1 MGVSK
6 RRDGAIGYVELEN
19 PPVNAIGQAMRQGL
33 LEAIAWAEAEALER
47 VILTGH
53 GKFFA
58 AGADAREFD
67 AAPLAPHL
75 PDVLNA
81 LEASPVPWI
90 AAINGPALGGGA
102 EIALA
107 CRMRILSPAAQI
119 GLPEVTLGV
128 IPGAGGTQRLPRL
141 AGLERALEI
150 IAGGRPLGA
159 AAALEAGL
167 VHAVESD
174 PLTAARGVGSQR
186 LAALPRS
193 RDLPAPDPDPA
204 LVEAA
209 RKRTERKMRGQ
220 IAPLR
225 AIACIE
231 AGLTQPFDA
240 ALSAER
246 ATFLELKSGDQARAL
261 RHVFFAERGA
271 KPPKRLSGKTPEL
284 TRVAVVGGG
293 TMGAAIAYA
302 ILHAGL
308 PVTLIETDPD
318 RARQAADN
326 VGKIIAASQARGLIG
341 ETAATE
347 IRARLETT
355 SDYGDAAEAGLAIE
369 AAFEDMAVKRD
380 IFGKLQAALGPEAIL
395 ATNTSY
401 LDINEIAAGLAD
413 PTRVLGLHFF
423 APAHIMKLLEI
434 VEGRA
439 TSDAAL
445 ATGFALAKRLRKL
458 PVLAGVCDGFIGNRI
473 FARYREAADMV
484 LMDGA
489 SPWEIDA
496 AMVAF
501 GYAMGPY
508 ETQDLSGLDIG
519 YANRRRQDAARDPT
533 RRYVPIAD
541 HMVEQGRLGRKSGA
555 GWYRYDDGKK
565 EIDPEV
571 VAVVEAAAQA
581 AGVTRRSY
589 TPDEIRD
596 RLLAAMINEAAGI
609 LEDGIAQSAADID
622 LVGIHGYGFPRW
634 RGGLMHHAD
643 QLGAASIVTRLDALV
658 AEDPS
663 VWAISPLL
671 RRCAATGTP
680 LAQADTIA

>member
-1 MGVSK
+1 MGVTK
-6 RRDGAIGYVELEN
+6 QRDGVIGYVELDN
-19 PPVNAIGQAMRQGL
+19 PPVNAIGQALRQGL
-33 LEAIAWAEAEALER
+33 LDAVKWAEAEALDR
-47 VILTGH
+47 VILS
-53 GKFFA
+53 GKGKTFA

-90 AAINGPALGGGA
+90 AVIAGPALGGGA

-107 CRMRILSPAAQI
+107 CRMRIMAPAAQI

-128 IPGAGGTQRLPRL
+128 IPGAGGTLRLPRL
-141 AGLERALEI
+141 VGLEAALDI
-150 IAGGRPLGA
+150 IAGGRPLDA
-159 AAALEAGL
+159 AAAQAAGL
-167 VHAVESD
+167 VHAVADD
-174 PLTAARGVGSQR
+174 PRTAARDVASDD
-186 LAALPRS
+186 LAALPRT
-193 RDLPAPDPDPA
+193 RDLPAPGHDPA
-204 LVEAA
+204 PGEAA
-209 RKRTERKMRGQ
+209 RHRAQRKMRGQ

-231 AGLTQPFDA
+231 AGLSQPFDA

-271 KPPKRLSGKTPEL
+271 KASKRLSGDTPEL
-284 TRVAVVGGG
+284 SRVAVVGGG

-302 ILHAGL
+302 ILNADL

-318 RARQAADN
+318 RALQAAAN
-326 VGKIIAASQARGLIG
+326 VGKIIAASQDRGLID
-341 ETAATE
+341 AARAAE
-347 IRARLETT
+347 IEARLKTT
-355 SDYGDAAEAGLAIE
+355 ADYDDAAQAGLAIE

-380 IFGKLQAALGPEAIL
+380 IFGKLEAALQPQAIL

-401 LDINEIAAGLAD
+401 LDINAIADGLAD
-413 PTRVLGLHFF
+413 PSRVLGLHFF

-439 TSDAAL
+439 TSDRAL
-445 ATGFALAKRLRKL
+445 AMGYALAKRLRKL
-458 PVLAGVCDGFIGNRI
+458 PVLARVCDGFIGNRI

-489 SPWEIDA
+489 TPWEIDA

-519 YANRRRQDAARDPT
+519 YANRRRQDATRDPN
-533 RRYVPIAD
+533 RRYIPIAD
-541 HMVEQGRLGRKSGA
+541 HMVEQGRLGRKTGA
-555 GWYRYDDGKK
+555 GWYRYDDGRK

-571 VAVVEAAAQA
+571 MAVVEAAAKA

-589 TPDEIRD
+589 TPEEIRN

-609 LEDGIAQSAADID
+609 LADGIAQSAADID

-634 RGGLMHHAD
+634 RGGLMHYAD
-643 QLGAASIVTRLDALV
+643 QVGAITLVARLEALV

-663 VWAISPLL
+663 VWTVAPLL
-671 RRCAATGTP
+671 RRCAETGMP
-680 LAQADTIA
+680 LAEAGPIA